1 MLEELNPLG
10 LDELA
15 PLVELEMSLEELG
28 NELLSLDVI
37 TESELV
43 LTGTELESVLEL
55 TGAELKLLDKPLVLC
70 NTELE
75 SAVRL
80 ELAAVVARDEDPLAA
95 SLLELRLGVALLLES
110 LGLSLLLVEVKGLAL
125 LASLLVIGELCV
137 GDDVRV
143 DVGC

>member
-1 MLEELNPLG
+1 
-10 LDELA
+10 
-15 PLVELEMSLEELG
+15 MSQEELG
-28 NELLSLDVI
+28 SELLSLEVVV
-37 TESELV
+37 EAELV

-55 TGAELKLLDKPLVLC
+55 TGAELKPLDKPLVLC

-75 SAVRL
+75 SPVRL
-80 ELAAVVARDEDPLAA
+80 ELVGVEKREEDPLTA
-95 SLLELRLGVALLLES
+95 SPLELRLGVALLLES

-125 LASLLVIGELCV
+125 LASLLASLLVIGELCV